1 MFCSTHVCDL
11 QKLRASFKNNDFLSF
26 HCLVSSVF
34 VSSVL
39 VSLLARPALR

>member
-11 QKLRASFKNNDFLSF
+11 QKLRASFNNYEFLSSY
-26 HCLVSSVF
+26 CLVSSVF